1 MRKIGIGVAI
11 VLVTLLIALAVRGQV
26 RRTEP
31 AEAAAPARA
40 DTPASQQPVSQVDAP
55 TDSAPVL
62 TARPTA
68 PVTQDPSQPAP
79 AQRPVISDNVPS
91 VAPDNEVD
99 EDAQQTGANVLK
111 RASAAYSRTKSMRA
125 EFVQRRENA
134 LLNSTTISRG
144 TLYQRDPDRFALKFS
159 QPAGDLIVGDGKYFW
174 IYYPSADRR
183 QVIRAPAGEG
193 AGAVD
198 LQSQFIGDPLTRFT
212 HFYHGTQQ
220 INGRNAHVITLTPRR
235 DAGYKSLKVWIDAAD
250 YLVRRFVITEET
262 GTVVEFQLSNLTANP
277 SLGDDIFRFTPPA
290 GATIIER

>member
-1 MRKIGIGVAI
+1 MRKIGVGVAI

-31 AEAAAPARA
+31 AEAAPPVAADTAAFPPPVAQPEAPIDSVPAAPA
-40 DTPASQQPVSQVDAP
+40 TS
-55 TDSAPVL
+55 
-62 TARPTA
+62 A
-68 PVTQDPSQPAP
+68 PVTQIETPPAP
-79 AQRPVISDNVPS
+79 AQRPVISGSVPS
-91 VAPDNEVD
+91 VAPDSEPD

-111 RASAAYSRTKSMRA
+111 RASAAYSRTNSMRA
-125 EFVQRRENA
+125 EFVQRRENP

-159 QPAGDLIVGDGKYFW
+159 RPAGDLIVGDGKYFW

-212 HFYHGTQQ
+212 HVYHGTQQ
-220 INGRNAHVITLTPRR
+220 INGRNAHVLTLTPRR
-235 DAGYKSLKVWIDAAD
+235 DAGYKTLKVWIDAAD
-250 YLVRRFVITEET
+250 HLVRRFIITEAT
-262 GTVVEFQLSNLTANP
+262 GTVIEFQLSNLTANLP
-277 SLGDDIFRFTPPA
+277 LGDDIFRFTPPA
-290 GATIIER
+290 DATIIER

>member
-1 MRKIGIGVAI
+1 MRKIGVGAAI

-31 AEAAAPARA
+31 VEAAAPVAA
-40 DTPASQQPVSQVDAP
+40 DTAASAQPVPHPEAP
-55 TDSAPVL
+55 IDSGAASPV
-62 TARPTA
+62 TSA
-68 PVTQDPSQPAP
+68 PVTQSETQPAP
-79 AQRPVISDNVPS
+79 AQRPVISGNVPS
-91 VAPDNEVD
+91 VAPDSEPA

-111 RASAAYSRTKSMRA
+111 RASAAYSRTNSMRA
-125 EFVQRRENA
+125 EFVQRRENP

-159 QPAGDLIVGDGKYFW
+159 RPAGDLIVGDGKYFW

-212 HFYHGTQQ
+212 HVYHGTQQ
-220 INGRNAHVITLTPRR
+220 INGRSAHVLTLTPRR
-235 DAGYKSLKVWIDAAD
+235 DAGYKTLKVWIDAAD
-250 YLVRRFVITEET
+250 HLVRRFIITEAT
-262 GTVVEFQLSNLTANP
+262 GTVIEFQLSNLTANVP
-277 SLGDDIFRFTPPA
+277 LGDDIFRFTPPA
-290 GATIIER
+290 DATIIER

>member
-31 AEAAAPARA
+31 AEAAPPVSAE
-40 DTPASQQPVSQVDAP
+40 TPAYQ
-55 TDSAPVL
+55 
-62 TARPTA
+62 
-68 PVTQDPSQPAP
+68 QPAP
-79 AQRPVISDNVPS
+79 QVEVVTDSSPVSSTPSVKQDQSEPAPVERPVISGNVPS
-91 VAPDNEVD
+91 VAADSELD

-111 RASAAYSRTKSMRA
+111 RAAAAYSRTKSMRA

-134 LLNSTTISRG
+134 LLNSTTVSRG

-174 IYYPSADRR
+174 VYYPSADRK
-183 QVIRAPAGEG
+183 QVIRAPAGQG

-212 HFYHGTQQ
+212 HVYHGTQQ

-235 DAGYKSLKVWIDAAD
+235 DAGYKTLKVWIDAAD

-262 GTVVEFQLSNLTANP
+262 GTLIEFQLSNLTANP
-277 SLGDDIFRFTPPA
+277 PLGDEIFRFTPPA